1 MARPSN
7 LARLSVDE
15 LLGLRDQIGAILN
28 KRADDLRSQLS
39 RMGGELGNARAS
51 GNIGNG
57 RRGGASVNNGRKK
70 HALSGRKLAP
80 KYRNPKTGESWS
92 GRGMMAGWLKAAMKG
107 GAKKDDFLV
116 TKVAASKK
124 KSAVKRGRRKK

>member
-1 MARPSN
+1 MARPSK
-7 LARLSVDE
+7 LASMSVDA
-15 LLGLRDQIGAILN
+15 LLKLRDDIGVILRQ
-28 KRADDLRSQLS
+28 KADDLNRQLS
-39 RMGGELGNARAS
+39 RLGGELGNARK
-51 GNIGNG
+51 G
-57 RRGGASVNNGRKK
+57 REGGDSVNKGRKK
-70 HALSGRKLAP
+70 HALSGRKLPP

-107 GAKKDDFLV
+107 GAKKEDFLV